1 VISRNRWRLP
11 VNSRQGV
18 VMSLRKNYCR
28 EHGLTG
34 PPRRSLYRLFGKRLF
49 DLVVCLPIFLVA
61 LPVFILTAILIRLDS
76 RGPVLFV
83 QKRLGRY
90 GSTFRTWKLRTM
102 THRER
107 SAHTEILPGHSEVT
121 RIGRLLRRAK
131 LDELPQLLNILKGDM
146 SLVGPRPALPGHI
159 RDYDENGLR
168 RLLER
173 PGLTGLAQVNG
184 NIYLSWPERWIYDA
198 EYAESLSVWLD
209 ATIVVKTVAVVF
221 LGEERFLNRP
231 ETSEPEPTGKT
242 ESSENEPA
250 SQPRRAA

>member
-1 VISRNRWRLP
+1 
-11 VNSRQGV
+11 
-18 VMSLRKNYCR
+18 MSDRENFCR
-28 EHGLTG
+28 EHGLTELPG
-34 PPRRSLYRLFGKRLF
+34 RSLYRLLGKRLL

-83 QKRLGRY
+83 QERLGRY
-90 GSTFRTWKLRTM
+90 GSTFLTWKFRTM
-102 THRER
+102 NHRER
-107 SAHTEILPGHSEVT
+107 SAHAEILPGHSEVT
-121 RIGRLLRRAK
+121 RIGHWLRRAK

-159 RDYDENGLR
+159 LDYNESGLR

-198 EYAESLSVWLD
+198 KYVDKLSVRLD
-209 ATIVVKTVAVVF
+209 ASIVVKTVAVVF

-231 ETSEPEPTGKT
+231 ETSEPEPTGET
-242 ESSENEPA
+242 ESSEDEPA